1 MTTTFTVDLI
11 FSYWLDAW
19 FIVWLIASSI
29 VKAQYKH
36 VYDIPNPAVFLA
48 GGLVQNLWVLS
59 RMVVQTKWIY
69 LGQIILLKF
78 IPLCYAVYKFPR
90 LNMNRE
96 IISSLKFGSGLA
108 LAYTAYLGFHGK
120 TPWQFY
126 SDMNKSILSGE
137 KKLPF
142 MQLASNIL

>member
-11 FSYWLDAW
+11 FSYWLDVW
-19 FIVWLIASSI
+19 FIVWLII
-29 VKAQYKH
+29 LIIQYKH
-36 VYDIPNPAVFLA
+36 VEYAIPNPAVFLA
-48 GGLVQNLWVLS
+48 GGLVQNLWVLF

-78 IPLCYAVYKFPR
+78 IPLCYALYRFPR
-90 LNMNRE
+90 LRE
-96 IISSLKFGSGLA
+96 IIGSMKFGGGLA
-108 LAYTAYLGFHGK
+108 VVYTAYLWFNGT

>member
-19 FIVWLIASSI
+19 FIVWLII
-29 VKAQYKH
+29 IQYKH
-36 VYDIPNPAVFLA
+36 VEYAIPNPAVFLA

-69 LGQIILLKF
+69 LGQIVLLKF
-78 IPLCYAVYKFPR
+78 IPLCYALYKFPR
-90 LNMNRE
+90 LTLNRE
-96 IISSLKFGSGLA
+96 IIGSLKFGGGLA
-108 LAYTAYLGFHGK
+108 LAYTAYMLLHGT